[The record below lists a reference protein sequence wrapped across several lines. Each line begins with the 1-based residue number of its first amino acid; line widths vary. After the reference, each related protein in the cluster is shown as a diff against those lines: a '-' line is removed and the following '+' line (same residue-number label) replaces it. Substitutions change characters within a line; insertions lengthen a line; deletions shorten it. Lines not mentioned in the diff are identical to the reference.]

1 MIPAAEVRG
10 KGGAARVGP
19 MALDGRRPRRRG
31 RRLVLVAFVLTLVV
45 LAINAAVSSRSSG
58 TVRRQATLA
67 YADSVRPLVEQSTQA
82 GADVA
87 DVRNGAVTL
96 GRDGVDRRLER
107 VARGSDTVLQAARSL
122 KTPAEARNAHDLLV
136 AVLAIRSQAALAVRQ
151 GFADALGTEPS
162 QKSVDELV
170 AAGRSMAAAD
180 QAYSLF
186 IGALPKGFPALPPS
200 QWLADADAWSQP
212 ALAALVS
219 SLRASLS
226 QTPVHDLQV
235 LLVTVEPSAVG
246 TEGTNAVLP
255 PAKNLRVSIVVADV
269 GNSPERRVT
278 VTATLTPAAGAPTDT
293 ARDFVDLA
301 PGQRRTVVLGTLR
314 PAVGPGS
321 TLTVRIEPVAGET
334 SVADNEKTVG
344 FVMR

>member
-1 MIPAAEVRG
+1 
-10 KGGAARVGP
+10 

-45 LAINAAVSSRSSG
+45 LAVNAAVSSRSSG
-58 TVRRQATLA
+58 TVQRQETLA
-67 YADSVRPLVEQSTQA
+67 YADSVRPLVDQSTQA
-82 GADVA
+82 GSDVT
-87 DVRNGAVTL
+87 DVRTNAVTL

-107 VARGSDTVLQAARSL
+107 VARSSESVLQNARRL
-122 KTPAEARNAHDLLV
+122 KPPSDARNAHDLLV
-136 AVLAIRSQAALAVRQ
+136 AALAIRSQAALAARQ
-151 GFADALGTEPS
+151 GFSDALGTEPA

-170 AAGRSMAAAD
+170 AAGRSMTAAD

-186 IGALPKGFPALPPS
+186 VGALPKGFPSLPQS
-200 QWLADADAWSQP
+200 QWQQDADGWAQP
-212 ALAALVS
+212 SLAALVS

-226 QTPVHDLQV
+226 QTPVHDLQI

-246 TEGTNAVLP
+246 TDGANAVLP
-255 PAKNLRVSIVVADV
+255 PAKTLRVSIVVANV
-269 GNSPERRVT
+269 GNSAERRMT
-278 VTATLTPAAGAPTDT
+278 VTASITPAAGGPTDT

-314 PAVGPGS
+314 PAVGPPS
-321 TLTVRIEPVAGET
+321 TLTARIEPVPGES
-334 SVADNEKTVG
+334 SVADNERTVG